1 MGTKINLYQNPR
13 FNVGEMVII
22 IKKDATFEDSCLYD
36 LGLFK
41 KFNYSDKDEP
51 CEIVLWEPT
60 LHKEVV
66 YNLTK
71 YQTVTVRYFLTLL
84 YTNSSKWFKVKALV
98 ENLKSKED

>member
-1 MGTKINLYQNPR
+1 MKTKINLYRNPR
-13 FNVGEMVII
+13 FLVGDMVVI
-22 IKKDATFEDSCLYD
+22 IKKDATFESPCSYD

-66 YNLTK
+66 YNLTE
-71 YQTVTVRYFLTLL
+71 YQVATARYFIMLL
-84 YTNSSKWFKVKALV
+84 FANSSKWFKVKALV
-98 ENLKSKED
+98 ESLKPKEK